1 MKRPFLLI
9 LLLFFFEVIL
19 AQNKINQSLK
29 IELDSIM
36 KSDQILREYLDS
48 ETTEIRKKEIL
59 KEIGKEDDNNFKNNI
74 WMYMNAQDSVN
85 MKKVEK
91 IILDYGYPGK
101 SLVGEPTNES
111 AWYVIQH
118 SKEISKY
125 LPLIEAA
132 AKKGEIAFTRFAM
145 MEDRY
150 LTQQG
155 KEQIYGTQGQGK
167 LITNKQTGKKEFFN
181 YVSPIQ
187 NPKKVNKLRKEA
199 GFTTTVEE
207 NAKRMGIE
215 YKVYTLDEI
224 AKMN

>member
-1 MKRPFLLI
+1 MKRPLLLI
-9 LLLFFFEVIL
+9 LLLLFFEVIL

-59 KEIGKEDDNNFKNNI
+59 KEIGRQDDNDFKNNI

-118 SKEISKY
+118 SKKY
-125 LPLIEAA
+125 LNICL
-132 AKKGEIAFTRFAM
+132 
-145 MEDRY
+145 
-150 LTQQG
+150 
-155 KEQIYGTQGQGK
+155 
-167 LITNKQTGKKEFFN
+167 
-181 YVSPIQ
+181 
-187 NPKKVNKLRKEA
+187 
-199 GFTTTVEE
+199 
-207 NAKRMGIE
+207 
-215 YKVYTLDEI
+215 
-224 AKMN
+224 